1 MRGGRPLQPAGK
13 TGQEALPASRG
24 GGRRD
29 AVDPVSPLAAPLT
42 PAVIDAGI
50 AATRR
55 PGADDGEDSGSI
67 LRPP

>member
-1 MRGGRPLQPAGK
+1 MLTVPGV
-13 TGQEALPASRG
+13 TLPMAV
-24 GGRRD
+24 
-29 AVDPVSPLAAPLT
+29 VDPVSPLAAPLT

-55 PGADDGEDSGSI
+55 PGKDSGSI